1 MHDRGINRESD
12 VFNLAIED
20 KLIDKS
26 GSWVNY
32 GDLRLG
38 QGAENAKKY
47 LRENPAVL
55 EELTKKVLAKRGML
69 NVAAAPPAAVEEEE
83 KEQTPAPAT
92 NHRPKRVAAA
102 TE

>member
-12 VFNLAIED
+12 LLNLAIDD

-47 LRENPAVL
+47 LRENPALMEEITRKVL
-55 EELTKKVLAKRGML
+55 EKRGL
-69 NVAAAPPAAVEEEE
+69 TTPTAPAAPPAEEE
-83 KEQTPAPAT
+83 KAELPPPT
-92 NHRPKRVAAA
+92 NNRKRAAAAA